1 MELCERKLNERSC
14 HMTCRPLTAKKI
26 LWWNIFSDFYQ
37 VFSIN
42 FICLS
47 IRISKL
53 YQMHMKEMQIWIFF
67 LEFDIFEMDGNIFF
81 SIMFLFWTI
90 IENDLACCSV
100 KIYNSAWWQAC
111 RKLVLKSAFLTY
123 PWHDDDVNILNF
135 RRSIKKKVDYNS
147 PSLLH

>member
-1 MELCERKLNERSC
+1 
-14 HMTCRPLTAKKI
+14 MTCRPLTAKKI

-42 FICLS
+42 SICLS

-53 YQMHMKEMQIWIFF
+53 YQMHMKKDANLNLSWIWYFREMVIFF
-67 LEFDIFEMDGNIFF
+67 T
-81 SIMFLFWTI
+81 MFLVWTI

-100 KIYNSAWWQAC
+100 KIYNSAWWQTC